1 MATGFPVQSESG
13 KEIARLN
20 DHNMSSGAA
29 SALRRVKDL
38 PLARTCVSPDTR
50 VEDALRRLQSSSET
64 VAAVIQDED
73 VVGLLPIEAAILA
86 DPGSPVKE
94 AMGGIMI
101 SVDGE
106 SPARDAARQL
116 VLSGASAAVVLDG
129 ELLLGVVSSLML
141 LKELGRSWDP
151 MTGLSWSDQL
161 REWGAQQLNLGQ
173 EITIVFFDLDDFKR
187 YNKNHGHVIGDR
199 VLRGIAD
206 MIAANIDP
214 ERDVLV
220 RYGGDE
226 FVVGTTRDRSQTV
239 AWLRPFARRVTDIAG
254 VPEPV
259 RFSFGV
265 SGGKRTHDRPG
276 EHAVS
281 NLDDLINLASRA
293 CLASKTWSKEAPT
306 PEPAATP
313 AEGAAHAQAYQ
324 EALGGVRVRLGDTVR
339 PIAEAGATWREL
351 VESALRTVGL
361 PDADVLFVTTED
373 GPSVQVTTHAG
384 SVIRPLGSNSRVAT
398 VQAIL
403 DAALTASGSQA

>member
-1 MATGFPVQSESG
+1 
-13 KEIARLN
+13 
-20 DHNMSSGAA
+20 MSSGAA
-29 SALRRVKDL
+29 FSLRRVKDL
-38 PLARTCVSPDTR
+38 PLARTRVSPDTR
-50 VEDALRRLQSSSET
+50 VEDALRRLQSSAET
-64 VAAVIQDED
+64 VAAVIQGEE
-73 VVGLLPIEAAILA
+73 VVGLLPLEAAILA
-86 DPGSPVKE
+86 DPSSPVKE

-106 SPARDAARQL
+106 SAARDAARQL
-116 VLSGASAAVVLDG
+116 VMSGASAAVVMDG
-129 ELLLGVVSSLML
+129 ESLLGVVSSLML

-161 REWGAQQLNLGQ
+161 REWGAHRLQEGQ

-187 YNKNHGHVIGDR
+187 YNKNHGHVVGDR

-239 AWLRPFARRVTDIAG
+239 AWLRPFARRVTDIEG

-259 RFSFGV
+259 RFSFGI

-293 CLASKTWSKEAPT
+293 CLASKTWSKEASV
-306 PEPAATP
+306 PEPSVPPT
-313 AEGAAHAQAYQ
+313 EGAPHAQAYQ
-324 EALGGVRVRLGDTVR
+324 DASGGLRVRLGDTVR
-339 PIAEAGATWREL
+339 PISEVGAGWREL
-351 VESALRTVGL
+351 VDAAMGTVGL
-361 PDADVLFVTTED
+361 AEADIQFVAGES
-373 GPSVQVTTHAG
+373 GPSVQVTTPG
-384 SVIRPLGSNSRVAT
+384 GTVIRPLGSQPRVAT

-403 DAALTASGSQA
+403 DAALAGSGSAS

>member
-1 MATGFPVQSESG
+1 
-13 KEIARLN
+13 
-20 DHNMSSGAA
+20 MSSGAA
-29 SALRRVKDL
+29 FSLRRVKDL
-38 PLARTCVSPDTR
+38 PLARTRVSPDTR
-50 VEDALRRLQSSSET
+50 VEDALRRLQSSAET
-64 VAAVIQDED
+64 VAAVMQGEE
-73 VVGLLPIEAAILA
+73 VLGLLPLEAAILA
-86 DPGSPVKE
+86 DPSSPVKE

-106 SPARDAARQL
+106 SAARDAARQL
-116 VLSGASAAVVLDG
+116 VMSGASAAVVMDG
-129 ELLLGVVSSLML
+129 ESLLGVVSSLML

-161 REWGAQQLNLGQ
+161 REWGAHRLHEGQ

-187 YNKNHGHVIGDR
+187 YNKNHGHVVGDR

-206 MIAANIDP
+206 MIAAHIDP

-239 AWLRPFARRVTDIAG
+239 AWLRPFARRVTDIEG

-259 RFSFGV
+259 RFSFGI

-293 CLASKTWSKEAPT
+293 CLASKTWSKEAAA
-306 PEPAATP
+306 EPSAPP
-313 AEGAAHAQAYQ
+313 AEGVPHAQAYQ
-324 EALGGVRVRLGDTVR
+324 DASGGLRVRLGDTVR
-339 PIAEAGATWREL
+339 PIGEVGAGWREL
-351 VESALRTVGL
+351 VEAAMRTVGL
-361 PDADVLFVTTED
+361 ADADIQFVASEG
-373 GPSVQVTTHAG
+373 GPSVQVTTPG
-384 SVIRPLGSNSRVAT
+384 GTVIRPLGSQPRVAT

-403 DAALTASGSQA
+403 DAALAGSAS